1 MAQINPFQGP
11 INYAVDVQSPFEA
24 ALGGFKVGQAGA
36 EMQAQAQARDRKQQF
51 QTGLSNFFKNPDRTY
66 EELEQL
72 LPFADK
78 QQFDALTKVG
88 EGMEQRKLDT
98 EKRFAAQTLLA
109 LEADVPTARAMIQ
122 EKAEAQKDP
131 NQKRAF
137 EAILKT
143 IDVDPAKAAQM
154 LELTSAATFGKD
166 WYQAITDVRK
176 ERRTEAKAP
185 SELMESQAKAQEAV
199 QKAANALLTAEDDI
213 AKARAERLLKEAEA
227 NAKAVGARYA
237 DQTAKNKLLEQAAV
251 LGLTKAQTGAALAQ
265 TRKLSAEA
273 SQAALKLEAL
283 KATGGTD
290 PAANFEAEEKLRK
303 EFQTR
308 TKTYQEVNQT
318 YQTLKASSNAKSGPG
333 DIALITG
340 FMKMLDPGSVVRET
354 EFATARDTAG
364 LYTRLENSLQKVNNG
379 EFLKPAQ
386 RDEFVNLAGEYYKA
400 AQKKADEDKK
410 AIGAVVKNYKLNR
423 ENVFGPEDVGGGAGR
438 GSVNPPRP
446 PQASAPQPPQQPTQ
460 RNVTVEY

>member
-1 MAQINPFQGP
+1 MAINPLQAP
-11 INYAVDVQSPFEA
+11 INYMAMAPQEN
-24 ALGGFKVGQAGA
+24 LGQQFSEFGQVLA
-36 EMQAQAQARDRKQQF
+36 ERQKRQQAQEVKLQF
-51 QTGLSNFFKNPDRTY
+51 SNDLQT
-66 EELEQL
+66 
-72 LPFADK
+72 
-78 QQFDALTKVG
+78 
-88 EGMEQRKLDT
+88 
-98 EKRFAAQTLLA
+98 
-109 LEADVPTARAMIQ
+109 
-122 EKAEAQKDP
+122 AQKDGTQQAWLGMIAKYP
-131 NQKRAF
+131 QFREAF
-137 EAILKT
+137 
-143 IDVDPAKAAQM
+143 
-154 LELTSAATFGKD
+154 G
-166 WYQAITDVRK
+166 DVRK
-176 ERRTEAKAP
+176 GMGEERLKNEFTQGFEISNAMEEKNLPAAIERTQNLIAAKKNSGEPTKIYEDVLSALERGDLAAAQSGANLSLAVLDPDRYEKSVKARTTATKAP

-227 NAKAVGARYA
+227 NAKAVEARYA

-273 SQAALKLEAL
+273 SQAVLKLEAL

-364 LYTRLENSLQKVNNG
+364 LYTRLENILQKVNNG

-400 AQKKADEDKK
+400 AQKKSDEDKK

-460 RNVTVEY
+460 LNVTVDY